1 MSREEIKDR
10 ILYGYYLEQ
19 LYATATGRLD
29 RLFSVL
35 TLIFGSAIVLKANPF
50 FFGVMIVIIS
60 AVQSTY
66 QFGKQSAGAAKQSFE
81 YLRLFTNEAQFND
94 AELKARLIE
103 LESTDNNIWSCLKP
117 IALRKTQIKIGLP
130 VENQEKL
137 SRLLTLLRLLCG

>member
-1 MSREEIKDR
+1 MSRDEIKDR

-19 LYATATGRLD
+19 LYATTTGRID

-35 TLIFGSAIVLKANPF
+35 TFIFGSAIVLKANPF

-66 QFGKQSAGAAKQSFE
+66 QFGKQSAGASKQSFE
-81 YLRLFTNEAQFND
+81 YLRLFTNEARFSD
-94 AELKARLIE
+94 ADLKAKLIE
-103 LESTDNNIWSCLKP
+103 LESADNNIWSCLKP
-117 IALRKTQIKIGLP
+117 IALWKTQIKIGLP

-137 SRLLTLLRLLCG
+137 SRLSRFLRLLCG